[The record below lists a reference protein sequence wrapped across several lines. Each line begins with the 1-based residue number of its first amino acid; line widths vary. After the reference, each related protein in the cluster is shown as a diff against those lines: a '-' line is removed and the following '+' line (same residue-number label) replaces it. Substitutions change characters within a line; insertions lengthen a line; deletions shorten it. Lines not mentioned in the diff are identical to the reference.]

1 MSQHNISGSEA
12 FNRGPSVH
20 IRQYRP
26 GGMRRRRARTALIFI
41 AGAVAMRV
49 VGLAV
54 AAAVFGPALSN

>member
-1 MSQHNISGSEA
+1 MSQHNIIGSEA
-12 FNRGPSVH
+12 FTRGPSVI
-20 IRQYRP
+20 IRKYRA

-41 AGAVAMRV
+41 AGAVAMLV